1 MVSFWLRNFDAE
13 GYIIDSR
20 LTQGKAARELPI
32 SPQEA
37 KALVETY
44 NPRQGRRPKKS
55 KMESTERNHA
65 FTAFGEND
73 GNKVEILDLTSPEK
87 RPAIETSAP
96 TTSLNNP
103 QSTPALS
110 HNMTR
115 KSSLIS
121 PRDDRG
127 PTPATPHTHAAP
139 SPPRSETASASA
151 STLTPSASPAQ
162 PGAPTTPA
170 TTSLKRPHPS
180 HALDPRPPA
189 KKQRL
194 SSSTA
199 ATTNTAAATETSARP
214 RAPLSKRERI
224 RILKHNVAV
233 TEQELAA
240 TQQALAEERRRR
252 AQAERRCRQHGAPL
266 MRTAAR
272 LLVWVRDMYRAHR
285 ESCGGGK
292 DDGVEAYMREIRG
305 DVGED
310 LFGELGRLGRRLRD
324 NVEAEVKGVEG
335 GAERE
340 GVEEGEGVAD
350 GLAKGMERLR
360 KLSEQWG

>member
-1 MVSFWLRNFDAE
+1 
-13 GYIIDSR
+13 
-20 LTQGKAARELPI
+20 
-32 SPQEA
+32 
-37 KALVETY
+37 
-44 NPRQGRRPKKS
+44 
-55 KMESTERNHA
+55 MESTERNHA
-65 FTAFGEND
+65 FTAFGEDD
-73 GNKVEILDLTSPEK
+73 GNKVEILDLTSPDK
-87 RPAIETSAP
+87 RPAIETGAP
-96 TTSLNNP
+96 TTTLNNP
-103 QSTPALS
+103 QPTQALS
-110 HNMTR
+110 HNMMR

-127 PTPATPHTHAAP
+127 PTLATPHTHAAP
-139 SPPRSETASASA
+139 SPPNNETASTSA
-151 STLTPSASPAQ
+151 STLIPSAS
-162 PGAPTTPA
+162 PA

-194 SSSTA
+194 PSATA
-199 ATTNTAAATETSARP
+199 SPTAPP

-240 TQQALAEERRRR
+240 AQHELAEERRRR
-252 AQAERRCRQHGAPL
+252 AQAERRCRRHGARGAPL

-285 ESCGGGK
+285 ESCGGER
-292 DDGVEAYMREIRG
+292 DQDVEAYMREIRG

-310 LFGELGRLGRRLRD
+310 VFGELGRLGRYLRD

-340 GVEEGEGVAD
+340 GVEEGEGAAD

>member
-1 MVSFWLRNFDAE
+1 MISLWLRNFDAE

-32 SPQEA
+32 SPQES
-37 KALVETY
+37 KALAETY
-44 NPRQGRRPKKS
+44 NPKQGRHPKKS
-55 KMESTERNHA
+55 KMESTERNLV
-65 FTAFGEND
+65 FTAFGEDD
-73 GNKVEILDLTSPEK
+73 GNKVEILDLTSPDK
-87 RPAIETSAP
+87 RPAIETGAP

-103 QSTPALS
+103 QPTPALN
-110 HNMTR
+110 HNMMR

-121 PRDDRG
+121 PRDDHG
-127 PTPATPHTHAAP
+127 PTLATPHTHAAP
-139 SPPRSETASASA
+139 SHPHSETASASA
-151 STLTPSASPAQ
+151 SALTPSASPAQ

-189 KKQRL
+189 KKQRP
-194 SSSTA
+194 SSTA
-199 ATTNTAAATETSARP
+199 ASPTARP

-240 TQQALAEERRRR
+240 TQHELAEERRRR
-252 AQAERRCRQHGAPL
+252 AKAERRCRRHGARRAPL

-285 ESCGGGK
+285 ESCGGER
-292 DDGVEAYMREIRG
+292 DQGVEAYMREIRG

-310 LFGELGRLGRRLRD
+310 VFGELGRLGRYLRD

-340 GVEEGEGVAD
+340 GVEEGEGAAD